1 MNELHIARKIRRVLD
16 LGAQQID
23 SRRLDRLRIARE
35 RALLVQK
42 RHAPQSGFARVGD
55 TLAQYS
61 DAYSMSRIW
70 LPLAALV
77 VGLAMIF
84 QWQSMQPTMTV
95 AEAEEIDAALL
106 TSELP
111 INAYLDRG
119 FDAWLKRS
127 SP

>member
-1 MNELHIARKIRRVLD
+1 MNELHIARKIRQVLD
-16 LGAQQID
+16 LGVERID
-23 SRRLDRLRIARE
+23 SRRLERLRISRE

-42 RHAPQSGFARVGD
+42 QHAPQGGFARVGD
-55 TLAQYS
+55 ALAQYS